1 MSYETTKFQAFFAEK
16 SAARLCFFENF
27 PMQMNLVVKIN
38 LGGWRCGN
46 VMRNERESIGE
57 HDGG

>member
-16 SAARLCFFENF
+16 SAARLCFLENF

-38 LGGWRCGN
+38 LDGWRCGIA
-46 VMRNERESIGE
+46 VRNEPKSIGE